1 MALFIITILLLV
13 PLSGCIGDDSTDG
26 VNGQDGVDGTPGI
39 PGQDGQN
46 GTTGEQGPPGMEGE
60 TGPAGMEGETGPA
73 GMEGETGPAGTDGLD
88 GVNTLVN
95 TFTEPPS
102 ENCLGG
108 GTKIEVGTDTDGDGQ
123 LSHDEVVQ
131 SQYICNGGYSNT
143 TMLTSISLPSDNL
156 ECDSGSKVISIG
168 LDNGQEGGNSA
179 NGILEQGEIESTTTI
194 CNKRALR
201 MIKNINP
208 SNSPGNYDVSTS
220 SDWEPSGLGQ
230 ELFFMSS
237 GGAHGS
243 ELWKTDGTPEGTMM
257 VKDINPGTESSY
269 PKEMTV
275 LGGEIYFWASDG
287 AVAFGSLVE
296 ELWKTDGTPE
306 GTIKVRDSFSNAI
319 RTGTCNSEGLSVWN
333 GSIYFSGWNST
344 EQYSG
349 CELWKTDG
357 STEGTMILKSE
368 GVDFDPSAFIEV
380 NGSLIFQEGG
390 TLWKSDG
397 TENGTQAI
405 YGNLSYL
412 TLQLGT
418 VYKGEA
424 YFAAEQLW
432 SGTGVE
438 LWKTDGTTNGTV
450 LVKELNPGTSASG
463 NSYPKLF
470 TVYNGDLYFGAT
482 DGWDWGDHGDTL
494 WKSDGTENGTVKFF
508 EEEWDWNWEERRP
521 RDLVVINNLLY
532 LTMVEED
539 STVRGLYVTNGTTNG
554 TVLLMEEVD
563 YVASELWSDPIR
575 FDTPF
580 GDSELTYF
588 IVRTEGYGLEL
599 WSTNGT
605 ASGTSVHL
613 DANYGPSDGVKM
625 GFSFNNQ
632 IYLIAEDGEHGLE
645 YWTEITYTEV
655 YYT

>member
-1 MALFIITILLLV
+1 MRLMALFIITTLLLV

-88 GVNTLVN
+88 GVSTLIN

-123 LSHDEVVQ
+123 LSPDEVVQ

-143 TMLTSISLPSDNL
+143 TMLTSISLPSDHL

-179 NGILEQGEIESTTTI
+179 NGILEPGEIESTTTI

-201 MIKNINP
+201 MIKDINP
-208 SNSPGNYDVSTS
+208 DDTVPEFYTIP
-220 SDWEPSGLGQ
+220 DWEPAGLGS
-230 ELFFMSS
+230 ELFFLSS
-237 GGAHGS
+237 DGTHGG

-257 VKDINPGTESSY
+257 VKDINPGTSSSY
-269 PKEMTV
+269 LNEMTV
-275 LGGEIYFWASDG
+275 LGDEVYFWASDG
-287 AVAFGSLVE
+287 AVAFGGLVE

-319 RTGTCNSEGLSVWN
+319 RKGTCNSEELSVWN

-344 EQYSG
+344 EQYIG

-380 NGSLIFQEGG
+380 NGSLIFSEGR
-390 TLWKSDG
+390 
-397 TENGTQAI
+397 
-405 YGNLSYL
+405 
-412 TLQLGT
+412 
-418 VYKGEA
+418 
-424 YFAAEQLW
+424 
-432 SGTGVE
+432 
-438 LWKTDGTTNGTV
+438 
-450 LVKELNPGTSASG
+450 
-463 NSYPKLF
+463 
-470 TVYNGDLYFGAT
+470 
-482 DGWDWGDHGDTL
+482 TL

-508 EEEWDWNWEERRP
+508 EEEWDWNWEERSP

-532 LTMVEED
+532 LTMVDEGG
-539 STVRGLYVTNGTTNG
+539 SMRGLYVTNGTTNG
-554 TVLLMEEVD
+554 TVLLMEDVD
-563 YVASELWSDPIR
+563 YIASRIWNDPAR
-575 FDTPF
+575 FETPF

-605 ASGTSVHL
+605 ASGTSVYF
-613 DANYGPSDGVKM
+613 DANYGLGDGVQM

-632 IYLIAEDGEHGLE
+632 IYLIAYDGEHGLE

-655 YYT
+655 YYTQCRMLRLIQPTPTPCGLFSSCTTVFAWVESKVSVRRTLVYTQAYEGRVVQDGLRTVVNTLAMCKGVMEKPS